1 MKSAYEQSL
10 RYQVEKW
17 LAPGNVRVH
26 VMEFGRTLAERRRYV
41 RVETLQGAA
50 SKSLFF
56 FRHDDGHWCVYPP
69 APKQRNMRCEL
80 LAA

>member
-1 MKSAYEQSL
+1 LKNGS
-10 RYQVEKW
+10 
-17 LAPGNVRVH
+17 H
-26 VMEFGRTLAERRRYV
+26 FGRTHADRRRYV